1 MSLRLRLLI
10 SLILLV
16 AIGLSAIDTVTYLA
30 LQSSLTQQI
39 DSQLT
44 SSADS
49 VYACLVRELETANPR
64 CFNVYGIPAGSFAE
78 LAPQSGA
85 APSIRAHFEKSGPN
99 PAIPATLIR
108 SAGAR
113 AVETTVGVLSGP
125 GEYRLLVV
133 EAPTPPPGSDLP
145 PSALVPS
152 ALVVAFPL
160 SSLDAT
166 LSELRTVE
174 ALVSAAIV
182 LLLGIV
188 AWWTVQL
195 GLSPLRRIRDT
206 AQKIAAG
213 DLGQRVENV
222 DPRTEVGQLGV
233 SLNEMLAQIEQAFE
247 ARSASEER
255 LRQFVADASHELRT
269 PLSSIRGYAELFRL
283 GAAGNPEDLSKSM
296 NRIESEAIRMGQL
309 VDDLLLL
316 ARLDEGR
323 PLEIQPVDLA
333 QLSLDCAADQ
343 SAADRSHPITVAAP
357 HPTVVAGD
365 EARLR
370 QVITNLVRN
379 GVVHTPSGTHIEILV
394 RDEPDL
400 GVVEVVDHGP
410 GVPADAQDRI
420 FERFVRA
427 DRSRGRARGGAG
439 LGLAIV
445 AAIVASHRGR
455 IRHLPTP
462 GGGATFRVELPK
474 RQTGPTP
481 DPSVVP
487 RAAALAQ
494 QHGGDERP
502 AESAASQAR

>member
-1 MSLRLRLLI
+1 MSLRLRLLL
-10 SLILLV
+10 SLIVLV

-30 LQSSLTQQI
+30 LQSSLTQQV
-39 DSQLT
+39 DTQLP
-44 SSADS
+44 SSAES
-49 VYACLVRELETANPR
+49 VYECLLRELETNNPR

-78 LAPQSGA
+78 LAPETGGS
-85 APSIRAHFEKSGPN
+85 PSISAHFEKSGPN
-99 PAIPATLIR
+99 PAIPTSLIR
-108 SAGAR
+108 GAGPG
-113 AVETTVGVLSGP
+113 AVERTVGVVSGS
-125 GEYRLLVV
+125 GDYRILVV
-133 EAPTPPPGSDLP
+133 GAPPPPAGDLP
-145 PSALVPS
+145 PAALVPS

-160 SSLDAT
+160 NSVDAT
-166 LSELRTVE
+166 LSELRVVE

-206 AQKIAAG
+206 AQKIATG
-213 DLGQRVENV
+213 DLSQRVENV

-233 SLNEMLAQIEQAFE
+233 SLNEMLTQIEQAFE

-283 GAAGNPEDLSKSM
+283 GAAGNPEDLGKAM
-296 NRIESEAIRMGQL
+296 NRIESESVRMGQL

-333 QLSLDCAADQ
+333 QLSVDCAADQ
-343 SAADRSHPITVAAP
+343 SAADRTHPITVIAP
-357 HPTVVAGD
+357 RPTVVAGD

-379 GVVHTPSGTHIEILV
+379 GVVHTPSGTKIEILV
-394 RDEPDL
+394 SDEGDL

-427 DRSRGRARGGAG
+427 DRARGRARGGAG

-445 AAIVASHRGR
+445 AAIVASHHGR

-474 RQTGPTP
+474 RQPGPSPQPGPGP
-481 DPSVVP
+481 DS
-487 RAAALAQ
+487 AALVQ
-494 QHGGDERP
+494 EHGSGGPRIET
-502 AESAASQAR
+502 AVK